1 MSIPVTR
8 VSDVVKGGKLYKA
21 KSDKLTSPLAP
32 MFITVVT
39 AMCVSCLENVPSNM
53 SLSHPGPK
61 TSVRFLPGETSLL
74 HPLKFRSV
82 ENHPRLSFLVSKVK
96 SLSF

>member
-53 SLSHPGPK
+53 SLSSRAKNFSEVPARR
-61 TSVRFLPGETSLL
+61 TQLVASLEVQVISQL
-74 HPLKFRSV
+74 
-82 ENHPRLSFLVSKVK
+82 
-96 SLSF
+96 